1 MADKKFSQFTQI
13 TSPDPTTQL
22 VGFKSTD
29 NKRILISDLTQTV
42 QLDTGGGY
50 AYSAGQLHYDAVQG
64 CVVADTG
71 FTNITACVGQ
81 DLRIPFFNGTGST
94 ITAGTPVSGS
104 GSYVGGVP
112 SAVESDGDVASH
124 IPGFLGVAAQDV
136 LNNAVGLATYHGAIT
151 GVDTST
157 LSEAPIYLAS
167 GGGITNTLPQYP
179 TFRLLLGAVTVSDA
193 SNGVIGVTPAPVPR
207 ASASKSYF
215 FQSAGVGA
223 GTFWE
228 AGFYDWASA
237 DANLTQASTTVTYGT
252 VGTTYAAHPGIVPSG
267 PGTVDTGVVGLRVT
281 GTLDSE
287 TGTQTAAQTKI
298 ISNDITTLT
307 ANTLAETSDKF
318 SGQVTFELFVVSGS
332 PTTYSLDFNYGF
344 SKYED
349 FNNNDYTLT
358 GFEAKWIGGAND
370 TGADIAI
377 MHHKT
382 AGWTYA
388 ATGFVA
394 GNGDIARKSVD
405 QAISGNISNGQDGA
419 WERVGLDTFI
429 DGNNG
434 EGAIIQI
441 TTGAAGTFQTLDL
454 HITAVS
460 EEV

>member
-13 TSPDPTTQL
+13 TSPVPTTQL
-22 VGFKSTD
+22 VGFESTD

-50 AYSAGQLHYDAVQG
+50 SYSAGQLHYDAIQG
-64 CVVADTG
+64 CVLADTG
-71 FTNITACVGQ
+71 FTDVSACVGQ
-81 DLRIPFFNGTGST
+81 DVRIPFFNNTGGL
-94 ITAGTPVSGS
+94 ITKGTPV
-104 GSYVGGVP
+104 
-112 SAVESDGDVASH
+112 AGDETYTAGIPNVVAADADNPRH
-124 IPGFLGVAAQDV
+124 IAGFLGLAAEDV
-136 LNNAVGLATYHGAIT
+136 LNGAAGLATYHGAIT
-151 GVDTST
+151 NVNTAAYSQ
-157 LSEAPIYLAS
+157 APVYLAS
-167 GGGITNTLPQYP
+167 GGGITTTLPQYP

-228 AGFYDWASA
+228 AGFYDWSA
-237 DANLTQASTTVTYGT
+237 TDANLTQASTTVTYGNA
-252 VGTTYAAHPGIVPSG
+252 GTAYAAHPGIVPSG

-287 TGTQTAAQTKI
+287 SGTQTAAQTKT
-298 ISNDITTLT
+298 ISNDITALT
-307 ANTLAETSDKF
+307 ANTLVETSDKF
-318 SGQVTFELFVVSGS
+318 SGQVTFELFVVSGA
-332 PTTYSLDFNYGF
+332 PTTYSLDFNYGY

-358 GFEAKWIGGAND
+358 GFEAKWRGGAND
-370 TGADIAI
+370 TGADIAVL
-377 MHHKT
+377 HHKPT
-382 AGWTYA
+382 GWTYA

-405 QAISGNISNGQDGA
+405 QAIDGNISNGLDGA

-429 DGNNG
+429 NGNNG